1 MHLYSLGQ
9 SGYIFKY
16 NSISICI
23 DPYLSNSV
31 QDLLGSK
38 YKRQIPIYNNTKVL
52 SSLDWILISHE
63 HLDHCDPQTLTKLL
77 EYSPNVKIVGP
88 SSVWRILINL
98 GVDSDR
104 FLFSNCE
111 SWIHLGSGV
120 KIISTIAAHP
130 EIKKD
135 SKGNSCFVGFII
147 SFNEINIYHSG
158 DTCLIDEVLDDVKS
172 KGPIHAAFIPVNERN
187 HLREKE
193 GIIGNMGVRDALHF
207 ASNLG
212 VKIFVP
218 MHYDM
223 FQPNSVHESEIEI
236 VHQNSYSDFQLL
248 FKPKYINLSEIRYS
262 IIIRTLNEEKHLAD
276 LLRSIQT
283 QKDLSGGVE
292 VIIVDSGSTD
302 RTVQIAK
309 EFNCRLVYI
318 DKEDFS
324 FGRSL
329 NVGCKVAK
337 GDYLVITS
345 GHCVPQNDF
354 WLNELCK
361 PLSDGKAQYC
371 YGKQIGGPS
380 TKLSEH
386 RIFDKYYT
394 DTSRIQAKDFF
405 CNNANSAII
414 KETWGKYKFDEELT
428 GLEDMD
434 LGQKLIE
441 DGGKIAYVADS
452 IVYHYHY
459 ERSTQVRRRFERE
472 AIALRQIMP
481 QLQVTKI
488 DSVRY
493 FIVSVFRDC
502 LSKHSKRFVFAKFL
516 DSTIYRFNQYYGTW
530 KGHAYH
536 RKLTSKE
543 KELYFYPNKQVDQ

>member
-38 YKRQIPIYNNTKVL
+38 YKRQIPIYDNIKVL
-52 SSLDWILISHE
+52 SSLDWLLISHE
-63 HLDHCDPQTLTKLL
+63 HLDHCDPESLTKLL

-88 SSVWRILINL
+88 SSVWRILSKL
-98 GVDSDR
+98 GLDSET

-111 SWIHLGSGV
+111 SWIDLGNGV

-130 EIKKD
+130 EIQMD
-135 SKGNSCFVGFII
+135 SKGNHCFVGYII
-147 SFNEINIYHSG
+147 DFDGSKIYHSG
-158 DTCLIDEVLDDVKS
+158 DTSLVDEVIEDVNS

-187 HLREKE
+187 YLREKE
-193 GIIGNMGVRDALHF
+193 GIVGNMGIRDALHF
-207 ASNLG
+207 ASILG
-212 VKIFVP
+212 VKYFVP

-236 VHQNSYSDFQLL
+236 VHQNSDSNFQLL
-248 FKPKYINLSEIRYS
+248 FKPKYINLSKIRYS

-276 LLRSIQT
+276 LLRSILI
-283 QKDLSGGVE
+283 QKSLSGGVE
-292 VIIVDSGSTD
+292 VVIVDSGSTD
-302 RTVQIAK
+302 RTVIIAK
-309 EFNCRLVYI
+309 EFNCRIIYI
-318 DKEDFS
+318 RKEDFS

-329 NVGCKVAK
+329 NVGCSEAN
-337 GDYLVITS
+337 GEYLVITS
-345 GHCVPQNDF
+345 GHCVPQNEH
-354 WLNELCK
+354 WLSELCK
-361 PLSDGKAQYC
+361 PLDVGQADYS
-371 YGKQIGGPS
+371 YGKQIGGIH

-394 DTSRIQAKDFF
+394 NTSRIQKKDFF
-405 CNNANSAII
+405 CNNANSAIT
-414 KETWGKYKFDEELT
+414 KATWQKYRFDEALT

-434 LGQKLIE
+434 LGKKLIE
-441 DGGKIAYVADS
+441 DGGTIAYVAEAP
-452 IVYHYHY
+452 VYHYHY
-459 ERSTQVRRRFERE
+459 ESLAQVSRRFERE

-481 QLQVTKI
+481 QLHVTKF
-488 DSVRY
+488 DSIRY
-493 FIVSVFRDC
+493 FIVSVLRDC
-502 LSKHSKRFVFAKFL
+502 ISKHSQRPIFL
-516 DSTIYRFNQYYGTW
+516 KLFESIGYRYNQYYGTW

-543 KELYFYPNKQVDQ
+543 KELYFYPNKFVG